1 MLLYAILSSEE
12 PLIAT
17 AHGTLLRLH
26 GELWPYYKR
35 RLRLM
40 PEITKAELAWLKK
53 FVDNYDY
60 LVDLDPALFK
70 DEDIEDYKVVQQ
82 IINQKIEE
90 DS

>member
-1 MLLYAILSSEE
+1 
-12 PLIAT
+12 
-17 AHGTLLRLH
+17 
-26 GELWPYYKR
+26 
-35 RLRLM
+35 M

-70 DEDIEDYKVVQQ
+70 DEDIEDYKIVQQ